1 MEYSVKVSH
10 VSKVVGNKRIL
21 DDICFNVKKGSIIG
35 LVGPNGAG
43 KSTLLKVMSGFIL
56 LIKGMYIIMI

>member
-10 VSKVVGNKRIL
+10 VSKVVGNKKIL

-43 KSTLLKVMSGFIL
+43 KSTLLKVMSGL
-56 LIKGMYIIMI
+56 YTLDQGDL